1 MIGLVCGKKLGFQLR
16 QRPNKNLSRFSPF
29 SSFFPSLSFSPF
41 PYIDHTTMLHLFK
54 KSSFTKVAQPVA
66 GRLLMGRIRHYSAPS
81 SVAEV
86 QEKEDPNADHHA
98 VVSTFD
104 LFSIGVGPS
113 SSHTVGPMRAAKFF
127 INDLKEHQLLEKVAS
142 LRVGKS
148 MEHCYL
154 LGSACFF
161 LWKYLRCF
169 SWS

>member
-1 MIGLVCGKKLGFQLR
+1 
-16 QRPNKNLSRFSPF
+16 
-29 SSFFPSLSFSPF
+29 
-41 PYIDHTTMLHLFK
+41 MLHLFK

-81 SVAEV
+81 SAAEV

-148 MEHCYL
+148 TTHGYL
-154 LGSACFF
+154 LGSASSYGNIYVVSHGLKTLIC
-161 LWKYLRCF
+161 LCYRYVWIIGID
-169 SWS
+169 W